1 MRKSYLYFVAWL
13 IACVLSISV
22 LAQNVTLTGS
32 IKNSSTKETLPAVSV
47 VIKGTSQGTFT
58 DSKGDFKLTVAKLPV
73 TLVISSVGLEDKE
86 ISVSD
91 ATPIDVELSAAAT
104 LGQEVVVAATRTP
117 QRILESPVSIER
129 MSSRDIRNVA
139 VPTYYDAV
147 ANLKGVDLTT
157 SSFAFRT
164 PSTRGFNGSGNLRLN
179 QLVDG
184 MDNQAPA
191 LNFAVGSIVGLSS
204 LDVDNMELLPG
215 ASSALY
221 GSGGMNGTLLITS
234 KNPFKYQGFSAQVK
248 EGIMHISDPRHSATP
263 YHDLSFWWGKKVSDK
278 FAFKIGSEYVKAN
291 DWVAD
296 DKTNLA
302 RNNVLSNTKPG
313 SRTTDPNYDGV
324 NVFGDEASASM
335 NAFAQAAVFQGSQAF
350 IDQYHQATGMNP
362 TPEQIAGFLQT
373 NPNTAPFYLG
383 LQNNIYGN
391 QYVSRTG
398 YDEADLVDYNTYNL
412 KVSGGLYYKLN
423 SNTEASLTGN
433 WGMGSSVYTG
443 ADRYSLKNFTMGQY
457 RLEVRSS
464 NWFVRAYTTQEN
476 SGDSYASTISALSI
490 NNAWKPDAQW
500 FGEYVGNYSGAVLTG
515 MDAATAHGYARSK
528 ADSGR
533 YLPGSTG

>member
-157 SSFAFRT
+157 SSLTFRT
-164 PSTRGFNGSGNLRLN
+164 PSTRGFNGSGNLRFN

-191 LNFAVGSIVGLSS
+191 LNFAVGSIIGLTE

-221 GSGGMNGTLLITS
+221 GSGGMNGTLLINS
-234 KNPFKYQGFSAQVK
+234 KNPFKYQGLSVQVK
-248 EGIMHISDPRHSATP
+248 QGVNHVDNTQHKAAP
-263 YHDLSFWWGKKVSDK
+263 YYDYSLRYAKKLSEK
-278 FAFKIGSEYVKAN
+278 FAFKIS
-291 DWVAD
+291 
-296 DKTNLA
+296 
-302 RNNVLSNTKPG
+302 
-313 SRTTDPNYDGV
+313 
-324 NVFGDEASASM
+324 
-335 NAFAQAAVFQGSQAF
+335 
-350 IDQYHQATGMNP
+350 DQYIKVQDWQGKD
-362 TPEQIAGFLQT
+362 ERDVL
-373 NPNTAPFYLG
+373 
-383 LQNNIYGN
+383 
-391 QYVSRTG
+391 RT
-398 YDEADLVDYNTYNL
+398 
-412 KVSGGLYYKLN
+412 
-423 SNTEASLTGN
+423 
-433 WGMGSSVYTG
+433 SV
-443 ADRYSLKNFTMGQY
+443 
-457 RLEVRSS
+457 
-464 NWFVRAYTTQEN
+464 
-476 SGDSYASTISALSI
+476 AST
-490 NNAWKPDAQW
+490 
-500 FGEYVGNYSGAVLTG
+500 
-515 MDAATAHGYARSK
+515 
-528 ADSGR
+528 
-533 YLPGSTG
+533 